1 MAAPA
6 KKPYFKN
13 VQCGGGS
20 DWRGTNYSRGP
31 SNYPDNGWYNGQKMF
46 KQFSKHGEY
55 IPNSQLAYSATPLSA
70 GVLEQKSPVKSSISG
85 WSNSFSKF

>member
-1 MAAPA
+1 MDGI
-6 KKPYFKN
+6 
-13 VQCGGGS
+13 C
-20 DWRGTNYSRGP
+20 
-31 SNYPDNGWYNGQKMF
+31 QKMF